1 MNIIK
6 SFFDNSFTTP
16 EFLKEKQQ
24 ARRRLLK
31 SAAGVSALT
40 ILPTWTVTAS
50 QQEQLNSLLK
60 TDPWRTLDSV
70 MNHLLPASK
79 TGPSAVEIKAME
91 FLYNLVFERPTPQ
104 DEIDFIFKGVDWLNG
119 YTTQQLNRSFVA
131 LTFDEKEAM
140 LRDIS
145 QSNAGSNW
153 INMMLT
159 NLLEAMLSP
168 PSYGGNPNG
177 IGWQWLEHKAGFPLP
192 EKGQRYFELP
202 KRASI
207 IHLTRLSEENT

>member
-1 MNIIK
+1 MNFIT
-6 SFFDNSFTTP
+6 SFFDNAFTTP

-24 ARRRLLK
+24 TRRRLLK

-40 ILPTWTVTAS
+40 LLPAWTVTAT
-50 QQEQLNSLLK
+50 QNKQLSTLLT
-60 TDPWRTLDSV
+60 TDPWKTLNSV

-79 TGPSAVEIKAME
+79 TGPSAEEIQAMP
-91 FLYNLVFERPTPQ
+91 FLYNLVFERPTPK
-104 DEIDFIFKGVDWLNG
+104 DEIEFIFKGVEWLNG
-119 YTTQQLNRSFVA
+119 YTNQKLNRSFVK
-131 LTFDEKEAM
+131 LTFDEKETM

-168 PSYGGNPNG
+168 PAYGGNPNG

-207 IHLTRLSEENT
+207 IKLSRLSEESS